1 MLSQDAFP
9 QAERFELLL
18 SPDAGK
24 ELASVIYIDHFGNLI
39 TGLRASEFAAQLTLA
54 YKGSHIRRVRT
65 FSDVPEGEPL
75 CYENSSGLLEIA
87 VNCGRAETLF
97 NAHVGDPVEV
107 ISAAA
112 ST

>member
-1 MLSQDAFP
+1 M
-9 QAERFELLL
+9 
-18 SPDAGK
+18 
-24 ELASVIYIDHFGNLI
+24 
-39 TGLRASEFAAQLTLA
+39 
-54 YKGSHIRRVRT
+54 
-65 FSDVPEGEPL
+65 